1 MAGQL
6 RRHDLSG
13 PHPAAE
19 RALQGA
25 LEGGFDTEEVA
36 VELRDRSRS
45 LERRTSLRVYAVDER
60 YGPL

>member
-13 PHPAAE
+13 TDPAAE

-45 LERRTSLRVYAVDER
+45 LEKDFPQSIRR
-60 YGPL
+60 